1 MSKFDAGRH
10 ERGTPKFKNIRFLSY
25 WVSIIMSRLR
35 PNEGKNEFFFN
46 RTLMRI
52 DAPVRATVT
61 LADKSDFPPQTFE
74 ENKKQVEP
82 VSVLFEESKTR
93 PHP

>member
-1 MSKFDAGRH
+1 
-10 ERGTPKFKNIRFLSY
+10 
-25 WVSIIMSRLR
+25 
-35 PNEGKNEFFFN
+35 
-46 RTLMRI
+46 MRI